1 VAAGKMVAERTRIP
15 REQQKKAL
23 SEASIIIA
31 NNKAKTSTPAPEPAP
46 ERAPPTENSEKNK
59 LFTTTQWLMIGSIGV
74 SLLGIYYKR
83 EELKAQAK
91 AVFGE
96 KKMPEPEPDHAPA
109 PQPKRLRLMD

>member
-1 VAAGKMVAERTRIP
+1 
-15 REQQKKAL
+15 
-23 SEASIIIA
+23 
-31 NNKAKTSTPAPEPAP
+31 
-46 ERAPPTENSEKNK
+46 
-59 LFTTTQWLMIGSIGV
+59 MIGSIVV

-96 KKMPEPEPDHAPA
+96 KMPKPEPDPAPA

>member
-1 VAAGKMVAERTRIP
+1 
-15 REQQKKAL
+15 
-23 SEASIIIA
+23 
-31 NNKAKTSTPAPEPAP
+31 
-46 ERAPPTENSEKNK
+46 
-59 LFTTTQWLMIGSIGV
+59 MIGSIGV